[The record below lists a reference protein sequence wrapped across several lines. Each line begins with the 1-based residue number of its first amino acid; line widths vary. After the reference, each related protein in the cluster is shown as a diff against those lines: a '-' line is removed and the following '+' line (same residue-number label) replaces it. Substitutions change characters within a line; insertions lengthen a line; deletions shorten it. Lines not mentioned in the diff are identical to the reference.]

1 MHTHQSIRSITIKEK
16 EAMNFRGSKGD
27 VGVVGEGKELELEK
41 IMLYLK

>member
-27 VGVVGEGKELELEK
+27 AGVVGEGKELELEK
-41 IMLYLK
+41 IMLYLR

>member
-27 VGVVGEGKELELEK
+27 FGVGEGKELELEK
-41 IMLYLK
+41 IMLYLR